1 MSWRFILFA
10 FVCSCVVSAC
20 SFSSDEALSSQ
31 VAQAGAPSASPLV
44 AITAAPKFRAQ
55 PYAASLELDPFD
67 SQRLPL
73 AYKKEWQ
80 VSLAQGGLLGAQLR
94 RKKESLEEF
103 PLDTMTMVGRMTTAG
118 KQVALVKVGT
128 YLYSVQLGSHLGQ
141 NFGRVVGIN
150 DQGLSLRELVQDPE
164 GKWTH
169 RTAILALQERLK

>member
-1 MSWRFILFA
+1 MSRRLILFG
-10 FVCSCVVSAC
+10 FVFFCVVSAC
-20 SFSSDEALSSQ
+20 SFSSAETLSSQ
-31 VAQAGAPSASPLV
+31 VTQAGVPSGSPL
-44 AITAAPKFRAQ
+44 ATSSAFPKFLAQ
-55 PYAASLELDPFD
+55 PYAAAPELDPFD

-80 VSLAQGGLLGAQLR
+80 VSIAQGGLLGAQLR

-150 DQGLSLRELVQDPE
+150 DQGLSLQELVQDPA
-164 GKWTH
+164 GKWTQ
-169 RTAILALQERLK
+169 RSAILALQERLK

>member
-44 AITAAPKFRAQ
+44 AITASPKFRAQ

-103 PLDTMTMVGRMTTAG
+103 PLDTMTMVGRM
-118 KQVALVKVGT
+118 
-128 YLYSVQLGSHLGQ
+128 YSVQLGSHLGQ